1 MPFITIKQAAD
12 MLRVHP
18 NTIRNWIRAGILRHY
33 QVGRGYKVLLKTED
47 IERVFKETETTEH
60 TDRAD

>member
-1 MPFITIKQAAD
+1 

-47 IERVFKETETTEH
+47 IERVFKETEIAEH

>member
-1 MPFITIKQAAD
+1 MPFITIKQAAE
-12 MLRVHP
+12 MLQVHP
-18 NTIRNWIRAGILRHY
+18 NTIRNWIRAGILRQY